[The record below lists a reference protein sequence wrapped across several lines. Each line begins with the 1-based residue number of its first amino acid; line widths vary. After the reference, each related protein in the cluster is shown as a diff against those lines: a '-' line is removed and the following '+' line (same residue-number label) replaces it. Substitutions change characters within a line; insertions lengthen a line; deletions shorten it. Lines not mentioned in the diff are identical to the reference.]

1 MEYGAIDLHTRRSQI
16 RIVREDGSVVFE
28 RQVETSGS
36 DFDRIFAPRTPM
48 RILIE
53 SSTDSEWVAQ
63 HLETLGH
70 EVIVADPNY
79 AAMYGSRSRKVKTD
93 RRDVAALAEACRT
106 GVYRRAHRASVVAR
120 EARQRLRVRSHCVR
134 QRTATIN
141 LLRALLRGDGLRLSR
156 GSAERILVRLDQLPL
171 PPALATV
178 IAPLRDV
185 IRQLTATIAAA
196 DTALATHAA
205 QDPIAQHLMTAPGV
219 GPIVAL
225 TFHAV
230 LDTPARFGGDAG
242 RASAFLGLVPSED
255 SSAERRHRGSITKV
269 GPGELR
275 ALLVQASWGIW
286 RGRSPAGAA
295 LRTWAQALAAR
306 RGRRIAI
313 VALARR
319 LSRIL
324 YAMWR
329 DEADFQLATPMTT
342 SVVR

>member
-1 MEYGAIDLHTRRSQI
+1 MEYGAIDLHARRSQI
-16 RIVREDGSVVFE
+16 RIVREDGSVVLE
-28 RQVETSGS
+28 RQVETLRS
-36 DFDRIFAPRTPM
+36 DFDRILARRTPM

-53 SSTDSEWVAQ
+53 SSTESEWVAQ
-63 HLETLGH
+63 HLEALGH
-70 EVIVADPNY
+70 EAIVADPNY
-79 AAMYGSRSRKVKTD
+79 AAMYGCRSRKVKTD

-106 GVYRRAHRASVVAR
+106 GVYRRAHRASATAR
-120 EARQRLRVRSHCVR
+120 EARQRLRVRTHCVR

-141 LLRALLRGDGLRLSR
+141 LLRAMLRADGLRLPR
-156 GSAERILVRLDQLPL
+156 GAAERILGRVDQLRL
-171 PPALATV
+171 PASLATI

-196 DTALATHAA
+196 DQALATRAA
-205 QDPIAQHLMTAPGV
+205 ADSIAQHLMTAPGV

-225 TFHAV
+225 TFEAV
-230 LDTPARFGGDAG
+230 LDTPARFGGDAS

-255 SSAERRHRGSITKV
+255 SSADRRHRGSITKV

-295 LRTWAQALAAR
+295 LRAWAQALAAR

-319 LSRIL
+319 LSRSL

-329 DEADFQLATPMTT
+329 DDADFQIATPITT
-342 SVVR
+342 AVVQ

>member
-1 MEYGAIDLHTRRSQI
+1 MEYGAIDLHARRSQI
-16 RIVREDGSVVFE
+16 RIVREDGTVVLE
-28 RQVETSGS
+28 RQVETLRS
-36 DFDRIFAPRTPM
+36 DFDRIFAQRSPM
-48 RILIE
+48 RLLIE

-70 EVIVADPNY
+70 DVIVADPNY

-106 GVYRRAHRASVVAR
+106 GVYRRAHRASATAR
-120 EARQRLRVRSHCVR
+120 EWRQRLRVRTHCVR

-141 LLRALLRGDGLRLSR
+141 LLRAMVRADGLRLPR
-156 GSAERILVRLDQLPL
+156 GSAERILARLDQLTL
-171 PPALATV
+171 PTALATV
-178 IAPLRDV
+178 LAPLRDV
-185 IRQLTATIAAA
+185 IRQLTATIRAA
-196 DTALATHAA
+196 DAALETRAA
-205 QDPIAQHLMTAPGV
+205 RDRVAQHLMTAPGV
-219 GPIVAL
+219 GPIIAL
-225 TFHAV
+225 TFPAV
-230 LDTPARFGGDAG
+230 LDTPARFGGEAA
-242 RASAFLGLVPSED
+242 RASAFLGLVPSEN

-269 GPGELR
+269 GPGDLR

-329 DEADFQLATPMTT
+329 DGADFQVAAP
-342 SVVR
+342 VVP

>member
-1 MEYGAIDLHTRRSQI
+1 MEYGAIDLHARRSQI
-16 RIVREDGSVVFE
+16 RIVREDGSVVLD
-28 RQVETSGS
+28 RQVDTSRG
-36 DFDRIFAPRTPM
+36 DFDRIFWRREGM

-53 SSTDSEWVAQ
+53 SSTESEWVAQ

-79 AAMYGSRSRKVKTD
+79 AAMYGTRSRKIKTD

-106 GVYRRAHRASVVAR
+106 GVYRRAHRASAAAR
-120 EARQRLRVRSHCVR
+120 EARQRLRVRTHCVR

-141 LLRALLRGDGLRLSR
+141 LLRAILRAEGLRLPR
-156 GSAERILVRLDQLPL
+156 GSAERVVARIDQVTLP
-171 PPALATV
+171 AVLATV
-178 IAPLRDV
+178 LAPLRDV
-185 IRQLTATIAAA
+185 VQQLNATIAAA
-196 DTALATHAA
+196 DAALETRAA
-205 QDPIAQHLMTAPGV
+205 RDSMAQRLMTAPGV
-219 GPIVAL
+219 GSIVAL
-225 TFHAV
+225 TFQAV
-230 LDTPARFGGDAG
+230 LDTPARFGDDAG

-295 LRTWAQALAAR
+295 LRTWVQALAAR

-324 YAMWR
+324 FAMWR
-329 DEADFQLATPMTT
+329 DGADFHVPMTM

>member
-1 MEYGAIDLHTRRSQI
+1 MEYGAIDLHARRSQI
-16 RIVREDGSVVFE
+16 RIVREDGAVVLE
-28 RQVETSGS
+28 RRVDTSR
-36 DFDRIFAPRTPM
+36 DDLDRIFGPRSSM

-63 HLETLGH
+63 HLETLEH

-93 RRDVAALAEACRT
+93 RRDVAALTEACRT
-106 GVYRRAHRASVVAR
+106 GVYRRAHRASAAAR
-120 EARQRLRVRSHCVR
+120 ESRQRLRVRTHCVR

-141 LLRALLRGDGLRLSR
+141 LLRAMLRGEGVRLPR
-156 GSAERILVRLDQLPL
+156 GSAERILARVDQLTL
-171 PPALATV
+171 PAVLATV

-185 IRQLTATIAAA
+185 IQQLSATIAAA
-196 DTALATHAA
+196 DAALETRAA
-205 QDPIAQHLMTAPGV
+205 HDPIAQHLMTAPGV

-269 GPGELR
+269 GPGDVR

-295 LRTWAQALAAR
+295 LRLWVQAVAAR

-329 DEADFQLATPMTT
+329 DGADFQPPMTT
-342 SVVR
+342 PVVR

>member
-1 MEYGAIDLHTRRSQI
+1 
-16 RIVREDGSVVFE
+16 
-28 RQVETSGS
+28 VETTRG
-36 DFDRIFAPRTPM
+36 DLARIFGQREPM

-53 SSTDSEWVAQ
+53 SSTESEWVAQ
-63 HLETLGH
+63 LLEALGH
-70 EVIVADPNY
+70 AVIVADPNY

-106 GVYRRAHRASVVAR
+106 GVYRPAHRASAVAR
-120 EARQRLRVRSHCVR
+120 EARQRLRVRTHCVR

-141 LLRALLRGDGLRLSR
+141 LLRALLRADGLRLPR
-156 GSAERILVRLDQLPL
+156 GSAERILARVDQLTL
-171 PPALATV
+171 PTVLATV
-178 IAPLRDV
+178 LAPLRDV
-185 IRQLTATIAAA
+185 IQQLSATIAAA
-196 DTALATHAA
+196 DAALATRAA
-205 QDPIAQHLMTAPGV
+205 RDPIAQQLMTAPGV

-242 RASAFLGLVPSED
+242 RASAFLGLVPSEN
-255 SSAERRHRGSITKV
+255 SSAERRHRGAITKV

-275 ALLVQASWGIW
+275 ALLVQASWSIW

-295 LRTWAQALAAR
+295 LRAWVHGLAAR

-319 LSRIL
+319 LSRMVF
-324 YAMWR
+324 AMWR
-329 DEADFQLATPMTT
+329 DGTDFQIAAPLTT
-342 SVVR
+342 AVAR

>member
-1 MEYGAIDLHTRRSQI
+1 MEYGAIDLHARRSQI
-16 RIVREDGSVVFE
+16 RIVREDGAVILE
-28 RQVETSGS
+28 RRVDTSR
-36 DFDRIFAPRTPM
+36 DDLDRIFALRPAL

-70 EVIVADPNY
+70 EVIVADPNF
-79 AAMYGSRSRKVKTD
+79 AAMYGARSRKVKTD

-106 GVYRRAHRASVVAR
+106 GVYRRAHRASATAR
-120 EARQRLRVRSHCVR
+120 DARQRLRVRTHCVR

-141 LLRALLRGDGLRLSR
+141 LLRALLRGDGLRLPR
-156 GSAERILVRLDQLPL
+156 GSAERILARVDQLTL
-171 PPALATV
+171 PAGLAAV
-178 IAPLRDV
+178 LAPLRDG
-185 IRQLTATIAAA
+185 IAQLSTTIAAA
-196 DTALATHAA
+196 DTALATRAA
-205 QDPIAQHLMTAPGV
+205 RDPIAQHLMTAPGV

-230 LDTPARFGGDAG
+230 LDTPARFGGNAG

-255 SSAERRHRGSITKV
+255 SSAERRHRGAITKV
-269 GPGELR
+269 GPGDVR

-319 LSRIL
+319 LTRIL

-329 DEADFQLATPMTT
+329 DGADFQTPLTT
-342 SVVR
+342 PVLR